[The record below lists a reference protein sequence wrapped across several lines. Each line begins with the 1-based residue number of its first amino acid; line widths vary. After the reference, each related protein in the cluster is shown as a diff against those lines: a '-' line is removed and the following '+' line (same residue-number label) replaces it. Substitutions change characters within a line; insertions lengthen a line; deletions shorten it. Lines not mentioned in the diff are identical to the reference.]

1 MIPPDAGAWLAEAVR
16 QHGAGE
22 LEAAAASYRQA
33 LALRPDI
40 PAALNNLG
48 MALRG
53 LGRLD
58 EAMACYRRALA
69 LAPDFPEAH
78 NNLGL
83 LHRDRGA
90 LDEAAASHRLAVA
103 AAPRFAQAHNNL
115 GVALRE
121 QGLLEEARAACAQAI
136 ALKPDYWEAHSNLGN
151 VLQDQSRLEAAVSSY
166 GKALRLAPD
175 AADLHSN
182 MGGALT
188 ALGRPEDAIAS
199 YRRALALRPGFPE
212 ARNSLGTALRD
223 AGRPEEALACFRQA
237 VALRPD
243 YPMAH
248 ANLAMAL
255 LARGD
260 FAAGWQEY
268 EWRWHLHATARPRS
282 FPTPQW
288 RGEPAANRRLLLH
301 SEQGLGD
308 TLQFCRY
315 APLAATRGF
324 RVSLHVQHSLV
335 RLLRSLPGVEQV
347 AGTNDPAPEHDL
359 HCPLLSLPLAFGT
372 TPATIPASPA
382 YLRADPAQQVAWQA
396 RLAGVD
402 GLRVGLAW
410 AGNPRLTA
418 DRRRSIPP
426 EQLAPLAGVP
436 GLRLFSVQKA
446 GPAPPAS
453 LPLTDCMAEM
463 TDFAD
468 TAALVANL
476 DLVVSVDTAVAHLAA
491 ALGRPAWLLD
501 RFDSC
506 WRWPAGQQGSA
517 WYPTLKIHRQPRPGE
532 WGAVVARVAQ
542 DLRAISSA

>member
-1 MIPPDAGAWLAEAVR
+1 MASPDVGAWLAEAVR
-16 QHGAGE
+16 QQGAGE
-22 LEAAAASYRQA
+22 LEAAAASYRQV

-48 MALRG
+48 MALHG
-53 LGRLD
+53 LGRLN
-58 EAMACYRRALA
+58 EAADCYRRAVTG
-69 LAPDFPEAH
+69 AP
-78 NNLGL
+78 G
-83 LHRDRGA
+83 
-90 LDEAAASHRLAVA
+90 
-103 AAPRFAQAHNNL
+103 FAQAHNNL
-115 GVALRE
+115 GVALRD
-121 QGLLEEARAACAQAI
+121 QGLLEEARASSAQAI

-151 VLQDQSRLEAAVSSY
+151 VLQDQGRLDAAVASY

-175 AADLHSN
+175 AADLHNN

-188 ALGRPEDAIAS
+188 ALGRPEEAAVS

-212 ARNSLGTALRD
+212 AHNSLGTALRD
-223 AGRPEEALACFRQA
+223 AGCLEEALACFRRA

-260 FAAGWQEY
+260 FAAGWPEY
-268 EWRWHLHATARPRS
+268 EWRWHLHAAARPRS
-282 FPTPQW
+282 FAAPQW
-288 RGEPAANRRLLLH
+288 RGEPAEGRRLLLH

-315 APLAATRGF
+315 APLAAALGF
-324 RVSLHVQHSLV
+324 RVSLHVQHSLA

-347 AGTNDPAPEHDL
+347 AGTNDPVPEHDL

-372 TPATIPASPA
+372 APDTIPASPA
-382 YLRADPAQQVAWQA
+382 YLRADPAQQAAWQA

-402 GLRVGLAW
+402 GLRVGVAW

-426 EQLAPLAGVP
+426 EQLAPLAGLR
-436 GLRLFSVQKA
+436 GLRLFSLQKG

-453 LPLTDCMAEM
+453 LKLVDVMAEM
-463 TDFAD
+463 ADFAD

-476 DLVVSVDTAVAHLAA
+476 DLVLSADTAVAHLAA
-491 ALGRPAWLLD
+491 ALGRPVWLLD

-517 WYPTLKIHRQPRPGE
+517 WYPTLKVHRQPRLGD

-542 DLRAISSA
+542 DLRAVSSA